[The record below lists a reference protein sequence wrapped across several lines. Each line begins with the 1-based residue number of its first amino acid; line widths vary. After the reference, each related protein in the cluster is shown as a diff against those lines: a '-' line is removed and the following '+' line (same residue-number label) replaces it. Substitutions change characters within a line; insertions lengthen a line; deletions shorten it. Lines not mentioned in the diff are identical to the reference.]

1 MASKQPSIFDLMN
14 EERTCQVDEEAEKRQ
29 RRKELLE
36 PTGVKEL
43 FKEGKININKFT
55 CVGGQCRLCIKACPT
70 NALYW
75 GAGSVGV
82 IEDMCV
88 YCGACV
94 LNCMVDDCIKVE
106 RKREDGTMEKFS
118 KPNDVI
124 KIAERLNCRKRF
136 ERVRTNAATMR
147 HFQEKNDFTEFRNI
161 QQQSIRNENEG
172 LADSLLRKNKDTAKL
187 ISKNVNSN
195 SLGRKA
201 SRKKRNWFN
210 SLIKRG

>member
-1 MASKQPSIFDLMN
+1 MTSKQPSIFDLMN
-14 EERTCQVDEEAEKRQ
+14 EEPTSQVNEEAEKRQ

-43 FKEGKININKFT
+43 FKEGKIDINKFT

-118 KPNDVI
+118 KPNDVV
-124 KIAERLNCRKRF
+124 KIAERLNSRKRF

-147 HFQEKNDFTEFRNI
+147 HFQEKTNFTEFQNI
-161 QQQSIRNENEG
+161 QQQSIKNENEG
-172 LADSLLRKNKDTAKL
+172 LEESLLRKSKDTTTL
-187 ISKNVNSN
+187 INKNVNSN
-195 SLGRKA
+195 SHMRKA

-210 SLIKRG
+210 SPIKRG

>member
-1 MASKQPSIFDLMN
+1 MPSKPASTFDLMD
-14 EERTCQVDEEAEKRQ
+14 EESESNVDEEAEKRR

-36 PTGVKEL
+36 PTGIKEL

-75 GAGSVGV
+75 GTGGVGV
-82 IEDMCV
+82 TEDLCV

-106 RKREDGTMEKFS
+106 RKREDGKVERFS

-124 KIAERLNCRKRF
+124 KLSERLNSRKRF

-147 HFQEKNDFTEFRNI
+147 RFKEKDNVKQYRNLR
-161 QQQSIRNENEG
+161 QLYVEKEN
-172 LADSLLRKNKDTAKL
+172 K
-187 ISKNVNSN
+187 V
-195 SLGRKA
+195 
-201 SRKKRNWFN
+201 
-210 SLIKRG
+210 